1 MLGGRVT
8 VTDIRALAFVQGL
21 GDFGAEPI
29 HLLQVLPEV
38 VGWSLRGPCEPVFFL
53 SGRRAEHAGR
63 TLAQALARNG
73 DAVELRISDRSG
85 DIAGRLVF
93 GGPAAVSAP
102 PSLAATSLQRSRA
115 SSSVAAISHG

>member
-1 MLGGRVT
+1 MLDGRVT
-8 VTDIRALAFVQGL
+8 VTDTRALAFVQGL

-38 VGWSLRGPCEPVFFL
+38 VGWSLRGPCEPAFFL

-73 DAVELRISDRSG
+73 DAVELRICDRSG
-85 DIAGRLVF
+85 YIAGRVVF
-93 GGPAAVSAP
+93 GGPAAVAP
-102 PSLAATSLQRSRA
+102 PSLTAASLQRSRA
-115 SSSVAAISHG
+115 SSSVAVIGHG